1 MIYYFEQGTPEWFE
15 VRRGKFTA
23 SNFNDLFMKEST
35 IGFQKAIYKVAFER
49 LTGKSPEEFIS
60 NYMQRGNELESEAR
74 EFYEMETFNKVHQIG
89 FIEKDEWV
97 GCSPDGLIGEDGM
110 IEIKCPAFNTQI
122 NYLLGGSL
130 PSIYDWQVQGQLWIT
145 GRAWCDFISYHPDLK
160 PLNIRVYPDITKHK
174 QLAEKLI
181 ICIQKTKEII
191 NKIKEIK

>member
-60 NYMQRGNELESEAR
+60 NYMQRGNELESVAR

-174 QLAEKLI
+174 QLTEKLI
-181 ICIQKTKEII
+181 ICIQKVKDII
-191 NKIKEIK
+191 QQIKEIK

>member
-122 NYLLGGSL
+122 NYLLDGSL

-174 QLAEKLI
+174 QLTDKLI
-181 ICIQKTKEII
+181 ICIQKVKDII
-191 NKIKEIK
+191 QQIKEIK

>member
-97 GCSPDGLIGEDGM
+97 GRSPDGLIGEDGM

-174 QLAEKLI
+174 QLAKKLI